1 MFKIQTECDQ
11 RLVIVSYGT
20 VGIPRSSIFTLKECE
35 AALMHVALAV
45 LSLNLFIKL
54 SHLSI

>member
-1 MFKIQTECDQ
+1 MFKIQRECDQ
-11 RLVIVSYGT
+11 RLVIIWYGT
-20 VGIPRSSIFTLKECE
+20 VDIPRSSIFTLKECE
-35 AALMHVALAV
+35 AALMHIALAV